1 MVLRV
6 IEIFISADKQAELEE
21 ILKTT
26 EYIDKW
32 VEAMP
37 NNMVHAKILVSAE
50 NSGPILNELEKR
62 FYSGKD
68 FRVLVGPILATLPK
82 IEEKEEE
89 REEGHE
95 KKAGKTKVSR
105 QELYE
110 RVEESSKLSGIYILL
125 SILAS
130 VVGAIGLLRNNEAV
144 IIGAMVIAPF
154 LGPMSAVAFSL
165 TVGDIKLAWKSFR
178 TAMVGFFTVAA
189 ISALWGFLTK
199 VDPKIPAIYAR
210 THPTIG
216 DLVLALAA
224 GTAGILSLTSGLPS
238 AIIGVMVAVSLLPPL
253 VIAGLLFGT
262 GEVGL
267 GLGALVL
274 FLTNVVAI
282 NVAGIATFIV
292 QGIKPA
298 RWWEESKARKASLI
312 ALSFWII
319 LLAFLV
325 YVLLIW

>member
-6 IEIFISADKQAELEE
+6 IEIFISADKQSEFEE
-21 ILKTT
+21 ILKDT

-32 VEAMP
+32 IEAMP
-37 NNMVHAKILVSAE
+37 NNIVHVKILVSAE
-50 NSGPILNELEKR
+50 NSGSILNELEKK

-89 REEGHE
+89 KGEDKDKRVGR
-95 KKAGKTKVSR
+95 TKVSR

-110 RVEESSKLSGIYILL
+110 RVEESSKTSGIYVLL

-130 VVGAIGLLRNNEAV
+130 VVGAIGILRNNEAV

-154 LGPMSAVAFSL
+154 LGPMAAVAFSL
-165 TVGDIKLAWKSFR
+165 TIGDLRLAFR
-178 TAMVGFFTVAA
+178 AFKTAIIGFITVAA
-189 ISALWGFLTK
+189 ISALWGFLTH

-224 GTAGILSLTSGLPS
+224 GTAGILSLTAGLPS

-253 VIAGLLFGT
+253 VIAGLLFGA
-262 GEVGL
+262 GEVNL
-267 GLGALVL
+267 GLGALIL

-282 NVAGIATFIV
+282 NVAGIATFLI

-298 RWWEESKARKASLI
+298 KWWEKNRAKRASLV
-312 ALSFWII
+312 ALFFWII
-319 LLAFLV
+319 LLSFLV
-325 YVLLIW
+325 YMLIIW